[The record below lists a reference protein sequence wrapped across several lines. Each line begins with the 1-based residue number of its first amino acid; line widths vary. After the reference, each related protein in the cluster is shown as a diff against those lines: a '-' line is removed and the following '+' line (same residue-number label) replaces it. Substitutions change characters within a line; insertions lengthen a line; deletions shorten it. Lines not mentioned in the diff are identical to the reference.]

1 MRTVF
6 NRILVDLA
14 RDNEQICMV
23 LSDIGYGEIE
33 GFAQAY
39 PERFFN
45 CGVAE
50 QNATGIAAGL
60 ALEGNIAI
68 TYSIANF
75 PTLRCLE
82 QIRNDICYHN
92 TNVKIVAIGGGL
104 AYGALGVSHHACED
118 IAIMRALPNMVVLA
132 PGDPVE
138 MALATPQLV
147 EWEGPVYL
155 RCGRGKET
163 VVHQE
168 PPQFAIGKAV
178 QIREGQDVALIATG
192 TILHNVVQA
201 ADRLAEVG
209 IEARVLSMHT
219 VKPLDAQALIK
230 AAEETGAI
238 VTIEEH
244 QVLGGLGGAVSEV
257 LMESVTGPITF
268 KRIGVPDEYAHGV
281 GSQAYLRESYALS
294 VEGIA
299 RTVQSVLVAK
309 GYQGDQR

>member
-14 RDNEQICMV
+14 REDERIYMV

-50 QNATGIAAGL
+50 QNSTGIAAGL
-60 ALEGNIAI
+60 ALDGNIAV

-92 TNVKIVAIGGGL
+92 VNVKIVAIGGGL

-118 IAIMRALPNMVVLA
+118 IAIMRALPHMVVLA

-138 MALATPQLV
+138 MALATPALI

-155 RCGRGKET
+155 RCGRGKEPT
-163 VVHQE
+163 VYQE
-168 PPQFAIGKAV
+168 PPPFAIGKAIQV
-178 QIREGQDVALIATG
+178 RQGGDATLICTG
-192 TILHNVVQA
+192 TILYNVVEA
-201 ADRLAEVG
+201 AQRLSEEG
-209 IEARVLSMHT
+209 IEARVLSMPT
-219 VKPLDAQALIK
+219 VKPLDTEAVCAA
-230 AAEETGAI
+230 AAEPAAV
-238 VTIEEH
+238 VTVEEH
-244 QVLGGLGGAVSEV
+244 QLQGGLGGAVAEV
-257 LMESVTGPITF
+257 LLESDVRPRRF
-268 KRIGVPDEYAHGV
+268 RRIGIPDELTSKV
-281 GSQAYLRESYALS
+281 GSQAYLRQGYGLHP
-294 VEGIA
+294 EGIA
-299 RTVQSVLVAK
+299 RTVRGLLQ
-309 GYQGDQR
+309 